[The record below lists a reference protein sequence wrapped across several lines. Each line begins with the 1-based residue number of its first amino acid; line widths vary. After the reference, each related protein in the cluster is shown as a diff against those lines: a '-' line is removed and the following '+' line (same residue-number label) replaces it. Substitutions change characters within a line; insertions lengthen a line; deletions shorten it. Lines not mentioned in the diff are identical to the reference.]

1 MKRKKLFLIVMIV
14 FLISS
19 NIFALP
25 IDASSKKK
33 TTISNSNSTKK
44 KKKSTGKKKKEKKE
58 YKYDDLQNLFLLITD
73 DTTVDDIEKYIS
85 DKGLFYTSE
94 EYKGSNE
101 IKYKIA
107 YTEKVAYQSHADEGS
122 NIEITFSM
130 DDNTILFFQYEM
142 ENKPSYTALYY
153 NKGTWYDFSDNSLE
167 NYKGYYIVDAFGNNK
182 GIEIEYSNGNKM
194 KTNYFKQHSAEKTI
208 QKVID
213 YK

>member
-1 MKRKKLFLIVMIV
+1 MIV

-19 NIFALP
+19 NIFVLP

-44 KKKSTGKKKKEKKE
+44 KKKSTGKKKKKK

-101 IKYKIA
+101 IEYKIA

-122 NIEITFSM
+122 NLKTHFLWMIIPFYFFSM
-130 DDNTILFFQYEM
+130 KWKINRAIQHFTTIKELGM
-142 ENKPSYTALYY
+142 ISVTTL
-153 NKGTWYDFSDNSLE
+153 
-167 NYKGYYIVDAFGNNK
+167 
-182 GIEIEYSNGNKM
+182 
-194 KTNYFKQHSAEKTI
+194 
-208 QKVID
+208 
-213 YK
+213 

>member
-19 NIFALP
+19 NIFVLP

-44 KKKSTGKKKKEKKE
+44 KKKSTGKKKKKK

-101 IKYKIA
+101 IEYKIA

-122 NIEITFSM
+122 NIKITFSM
-130 DDNTILFFQYEM
+130 DDNTLLFFQYEM

-167 NYKGYYIVDAFGNNK
+167 NYKGYYIVDAFGDNK
-182 GIEIEYSNGNKM
+182 GIEIEYSNGNKK